1 MLKQVANDDMS
12 SHAMAKE
19 EALQDAKSAAS
30 QLRDTG
36 SSDKSVDAELPLAI
50 DKHITARGSTTPQEG
65 LVARG
70 IVEAAE
76 GHLFSYESRHKS
88 RMQAPQ

>member
-1 MLKQVANDDMS
+1 MS

-19 EALQDAKSAAS
+19 EALQYAKSVAP
-30 QLRDTG
+30 QLRYIG
-36 SSDKSVDAELPLAI
+36 SSEKSVDAELPLAI
-50 DKHITARGSTTPQEG
+50 EKHITARGSTNPQEG

-70 IVEAAE
+70 VVEAVE
-76 GHLFSYESRHKS
+76 GAFLSYQSRHSS